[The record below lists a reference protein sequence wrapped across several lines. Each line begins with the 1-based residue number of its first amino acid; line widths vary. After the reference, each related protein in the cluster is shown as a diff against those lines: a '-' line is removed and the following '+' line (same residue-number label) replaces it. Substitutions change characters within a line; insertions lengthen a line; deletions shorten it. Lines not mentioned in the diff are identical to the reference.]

1 MIHAS
6 LTTPVRP
13 DALSNNPLS
22 ALMGLAIPA
31 SSEPICDDAY
41 PTLDHDA
48 VDRLC
53 PVWAEVG
60 RAILAQEA
68 NQ

>member
-6 LTTPVRP
+6 LTTPVPP

-48 VDRLC
+48 IDRLC
-53 PVWAEVG
+53 PVWAKVG
-60 RAILAQEA
+60 KAILLRRQT
-68 NQ
+68 Q

>member
-1 MIHAS
+1 MIQAS
-6 LTTPVRP
+6 LTTPVPP

-31 SSEPICDDAY
+31 SPEPICDDTY
-41 PTLDHDA
+41 PTIDHDA

-60 RAILAQEA
+60 RAILARRQ
-68 NQ
+68 QQ

>member
-1 MIHAS
+1 MIQAS
-6 LTTPVRP
+6 LTTPVPP

-41 PTLDHDA
+41 PTFDHDA
-48 VDRLC
+48 IDRLC
-53 PVWAEVG
+53 PVWAKVG
-60 RAILAQEA
+60 KAILLRRQT
-68 NQ
+68 Q